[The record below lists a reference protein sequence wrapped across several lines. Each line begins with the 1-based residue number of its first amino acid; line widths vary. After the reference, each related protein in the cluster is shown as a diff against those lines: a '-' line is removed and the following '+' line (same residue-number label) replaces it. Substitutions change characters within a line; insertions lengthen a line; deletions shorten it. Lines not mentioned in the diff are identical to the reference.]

1 MSVYFDCIKPG
12 LSRLGTLVIKITD
25 LAIKVIEGIIV
36 CQILI
41 AVGTYVENEYITL
54 VGKLA
59 LALIFLS
66 IVIQIFK
73 GINYFHYEI
82 IKKRIFKHNISNFAY
97 IVLYVTAFF
106 LSPYLAEVFSFI
118 VEFSEAV
125 GSHIPF
131 FVDGID
137 KFSPSSPQ
145 LIQELCIECTPDTI
159 P

>member
-1 MSVYFDCIKPG
+1 MSVYFDCIKPS

-73 GINYFHYEI
+73 GTNYFHYEI
-82 IKKRIFKHNISNFAY
+82 VNPNF
-97 IVLYVTAFF
+97 I
-106 LSPYLAEVFSFI
+106 
-118 VEFSEAV
+118 
-125 GSHIPF
+125 
-131 FVDGID
+131 
-137 KFSPSSPQ
+137 
-145 LIQELCIECTPDTI
+145 LI
-159 P
+159 